1 MGAGTRT
8 LDCVFVAAGRE
19 PSGLGERQA
28 EIYLPVIRMG
38 GRGSCRAWLWIG
50 RSHSLP
56 VKTILPLA
64 LVAFRRA
71 PALKVL

>member
-1 MGAGTRT
+1 LQAKPAVD
-8 LDCVFVAAGRE
+8 LV
-19 PSGLGERQA
+19 ERQA

-50 RSHSLP
+50 RSLSLP

-64 LVAFRRA
+64 LVELVAEA
-71 PALKVL
+71 A